1 MAHRSV
7 PNRCSGFFFFL
18 KRLRHGALFLRYYVV
33 KNFQQKLPDADAE
46 KSYCRASSN
55 QKRFASA
62 VTYLR
67 FSANST
73 DVLPESNDT
82 PSSSIYYLR

>member
-1 MAHRSV
+1 MV
-7 PNRCSGFFFFL
+7 FFL
-18 KRLRHGALFLRYYVV
+18 SKAVKTRGVILTILRRE
-33 KNFQQKLPDADAE
+33 KFQQKLPDADAE